1 MSKLLRLSHNASNLV
16 YHLVC
21 PIKYRRDIITERVKH
36 TIMLTCSKIE
46 TNHKIYFIEVGTDG
60 DHVHFLFQSVPTHSP
75 TSLVKVI
82 KINIA
87 KAIFKYN
94 PEVKRYLW
102 AGELWTDGFYM
113 NTVSAEVTEKTIANY
128 VKRQGNGNYCK
139 IQ

>member
-1 MSKLLRLSHNASNLV
+1 
-16 YHLVC
+16 
-21 PIKYRRDIITERVKH
+21 VK
-36 TIMLTCSKIE
+36 I
-46 TNHKIYFIEVGTDG
+46 
-60 DHVHFLFQSVPTHSP
+60 
-75 TSLVKVI
+75 I
-82 KINIA
+82 KINIT

-102 AGELWTDGFYM
+102 GGELWTDGFYM